1 MINSLEFEDTS
12 CEERDIYYYALKSE
26 LKFGEFLNLACK
38 SAKADFGLTINYSL
52 KFSDFICCEPD
63 ELQKEQILSTLKLLN
78 LEPKFSNFAVSN
90 ESEWNWQESI
100 FETLEFNFLRIWTT
114 SA

>member
-1 MINSLEFEDTS
+1 MINSLEFEDAS

-26 LKFGEFLNLACK
+26 FKFDEFLNLACK

-52 KFSDFICCEPD
+52 KFSDFIGCKPD
-63 ELQKEQILSTLKLLN
+63 EFQKEQILSALKLLN
-78 LEPKFSNFAVSN
+78 LEPKFRNFAVSN

-100 FETLEFNFLRIWTT
+100 FEAEGFVFLRIWMT
-114 SA
+114 AA